1 MADDQQPA
9 GETAPPPKKD
19 RPPRYPDLLEDRSRY
34 QEMLARNAADTEER
48 NASLVA
54 AITAKTDE
62 QGALMTA
69 LATRHDEV
77 LGRLDA
83 LVAILT
89 PPGRR
94 SEAEPDGHEA
104 EGAAARAGAGDD
116 PESRTGDVAP
126 QADSAAS
133 RQAEHHDGQSGTDE
147 EATTVNDDETPAAGA
162 GGETVKAGDTDP
174 ADPDAPAGG
183 NAAEAAATE
192 EADEAADEGVEEEA
206 AEETARPQSAAGEA
220 APEASVDGTK
230 EVHAGTTA
238 PAGEEHARDD
248 APPSRFPD
256 AADIAAAIAPLLP
269 LGEIEA
275 RLETIATL
283 LGKPADDAETS
294 AARERLRD
302 VVEVL
307 AAVRGDIEEQFQLIQ
322 ALHRSPPPETA
333 SDPLSSDEALRQH
346 AEVMGH
352 VDKLIITVAEKLSPP
367 PETPD
372 EEGEQASA
380 PPRLLSAELEEVRT
394 AAADLSKQL
403 RAERSGFV
411 RFAWIGAAAAT
422 VALPAMLALGIFLQQ
437 EYAIMEVPDPSLGWK
452 DRIWEE
458 MGPDIA
464 GCLNLE
470 DGGAGD
476 CVVTVTPPAP

>member
-9 GETAPPPKKD
+9 GETTPPPKKD

-69 LATRHDEV
+69 LAARHDEV

-83 LVAILT
+83 LVAILI
-89 PPGRR
+89 GRR
-94 SEAEPDGHEA
+94 SEAEPAGHEA
-104 EGAAARAGAGDD
+104 EG
-116 PESRTGDVAP
+116 
-126 QADSAAS
+126 AAS

-162 GGETVKAGDTDP
+162 GGETVKAGNTDP

-183 NAAEAAATE
+183 NTAEAAATE

-238 PAGEEHARDD
+238 PAGEDPARDD
-248 APPSRFPD
+248 VPPARFPD

-307 AAVRGDIEEQFQLIQ
+307 AAVRGDIEEQFHLIQ
-322 ALHRSPPPETA
+322 ALHRSPPPEAA
-333 SDPLSSDEALRQH
+333 SDALSSDEALRQH

-372 EEGEQASA
+372 EEGEQATA

-437 EYAIMEVPDPSLGWK
+437 EFAIMEVRDPSFGWK

-476 CVVTVTPPAP
+476 CVVTVTPPTQ